1 MQADP
6 ADPPD
11 AGQRCKRLRSS
22 SHEESR
28 PPPPYP
34 VKAAVARLLRQ
45 VFSSKEPVRDMD
57 FVELFAGEA
66 AVSKGMR
73 AFGYCG
79 YTMDLRISLD
89 HDLLS
94 PAGFVQLL
102 ANLSRLRPGGVFWAA
117 PPCSTWVF
125 MSRHSTGRNLCVTGN
140 TSSPYVLAQNALVCR
155 LLVALRFCVARGVY
169 FIVEQP
175 HSTVMF
181 EYPPFKQWLASDA
194 AGCVQRIQMQ
204 MGAYGLRAV
213 KDTVLLGTAPY
224 LGKLARRMTRSE
236 RDALSSSRMNTTVSY
251 TDANGKRC
259 VHGGKDLKATQA
271 YPERFGIAHALAF
284 DTCDRDRKL
293 NAATGCDSA
302 AAAAEA
308 SAPLA
313 SAAVAAAAPDTL
325 RPNVPAAAAAADDWA
340 EAAVR
345 NFDPD
350 ISDDKWYL
358 QDVKSWDSIEWHNNY
373 RREQVLKL
381 QRPAA

>member
-28 PPPPYP
+28 PPLPYP

-66 AVSKGMR
+66 VVSEGMR
-73 AFGYCG
+73 AFGYRG
-79 YTMDLRISLD
+79 WTMDLQISLD

-102 ANLSRLRPGGVFWAA
+102 ACLARLRPGSVFWAA
-117 PPCSTWVF
+117 PPCCTWVF
-125 MSRHSTGRNLCVTGN
+125 MSRHSTGRDRCVTGN

-194 AGCVQRIQMQ
+194 A
-204 MGAYGLRAV
+204 
-213 KDTVLLGTAPY
+213 T
-224 LGKLARRMTRSE
+224 S
-236 RDALSSSRMNTTVSY
+236 
-251 TDANGKRC
+251 
-259 VHGGKDLKATQA
+259 
-271 YPERFGIAHALAF
+271 
-284 DTCDRDRKL
+284 
-293 NAATGCDSA
+293 
-302 AAAAEA
+302 
-308 SAPLA
+308 
-313 SAAVAAAAPDTL
+313 
-325 RPNVPAAAAAADDWA
+325 
-340 EAAVR
+340 
-345 NFDPD
+345 
-350 ISDDKWYL
+350 
-358 QDVKSWDSIEWHNNY
+358 
-373 RREQVLKL
+373 
-381 QRPAA
+381 